1 MLKYILVPLDGSPQA
16 EAALGPAKV
25 LAQRFDAEL
34 LLVRT
39 VFDSEPPEPID
50 HPTRFTA
57 APDAQ
62 SYLDGIAAYL
72 QSEGI
77 VARTS
82 LLPMEPA
89 EGIADEASFSK
100 VDLIVMATHQ
110 RKGWN
115 ALLHPSITWQV
126 FRQDTAPILACKCAD
141 TRDPSAVLP
150 RFMTDP
156 KAPILVPL
164 DGSLDAEV
172 VLPLAQ
178 ELARAFGNPLL
189 LVRAAEQPYIAAS
202 AMGYPTL
209 IAEASKWSQEEAESY
224 LKRKQLELA
233 STGLAVNIACALAPA
248 ALFIEEAAQEY
259 HAGLIALAS
268 HGRGWLG
275 QLMLGSVAKSVL
287 KRVELPILLER
298 RHAVEAVTQQPPAET
313 PQEAEPATQ

>member
-1 MLKYILVPLDGSPQA
+1 MLKYILVPLDGSPLA
-16 EAALGPAKV
+16 EAALRPAMV
-25 LAQRFDAEL
+25 LARRFDAEL

-39 VFDSEPPEPID
+39 VFDSDPPEPID
-50 HPTRFTA
+50 QPTRFTA

-62 SYLDGIAAYL
+62 SYLDTVAASL
-72 QSEGI
+72 NSEGV

-89 EGIADEASFSK
+89 EGIADEAGFSN
-100 VDLIVMATHQ
+100 VDLIVMTTHQ
-110 RKGWN
+110 RKGLD

-126 FRQDTAPILACKCAD
+126 FRQHTAPILACKCAG
-141 TRDPSAVLP
+141 TRDPTTSLP

-156 KAPILVPL
+156 HAPMVVPL
-164 DGSLDAEV
+164 DGSLEAEA

-189 LVRAAEQPYIAAS
+189 LVRAAEQPYIAVS
-202 AMGYPTL
+202 AIGYPML

-224 LKRKQLELA
+224 LKRKRLELA
-233 STGLAVNIACALAPA
+233 SAGLMVDIECALAPA
-248 ALFIEEAAQEY
+248 AQFIEQVAQE
-259 HAGLIALAS
+259 HRAGLIVLAS

-287 KRVELPILLER
+287 NRTELPILLVR
-298 RHAVEAVTQQPPAET
+298 RRSIETGASQPSPST
-313 PQEAEPATQ
+313 PKQAGQAIK